1 MHSFTTILTLAA
13 FAMPS
18 YAFTNGTLVPSYICN
33 PQSDGLPK
41 SFGQLLQ
48 YTQKKVTTLA
58 FNNNST
64 FISSTIVEI
73 YLTHSSR
80 GPE

>member
-33 PQSDGLPK
+33 PQNDGLPK

-58 FNNNST
+58 FNNNRM
-64 FISSTIVEI
+64 FC
-73 YLTHSSR
+73 R
-80 GPE
+80 APF